1 MAHND
6 YESAHRFPGLD
17 CPWYQRDSEVVAV
30 ANGRSH
36 LVRVWLVSLFVAVSV
51 AACGFLVSRA
61 LDCSPKEIDGQ
72 CGMGTYFG
80 SLFGVLAGAVIL
92 VGMTLYV
99 IVAAH
104 KTQRRL

>member
-1 MAHND
+1 
-6 YESAHRFPGLD
+6 
-17 CPWYQRDSEVVAV
+17 
-30 ANGRSH
+30 
-36 LVRVWLVSLFVAVSV
+36 LFVAVSV
-51 AACGFLVSRA
+51 AAGGFIVSRA

-72 CGMGTYFG
+72 CGMGIYFG

-104 KTQRRL
+104 KAKRRL